1 MRTLFYILQKEFT
14 QIFRNKSMLP
24 IIFVMPLVQMLV
36 LVFAA
41 TNELRQVDLAI
52 VDFDHSASSGK
63 LVAEISGNPF
73 FKVRQ
78 NLSNTQEA
86 EDLLMRNKINLA
98 LIIPYRFDKELTLDK
113 KADVQVLV
121 DAING
126 NAAQLSLGYLSNV
139 IGSFS
144 QKVLINTAIPER
156 GQMKSIVIKPTFW
169 FNPQLNYKF
178 YMAPGILVVLITVV
192 GMLLGGMNLVREKEL
207 GTIEQINVTPLK
219 KWQFIAGK
227 LLPFLVIGLFDLA
240 FGLLVARLAFSI
252 PVRGSLFLLF
262 GMASIY
268 LMLVLSWGLFI
279 STISDTQQ
287 QATFVSFFSLIVF
300 IMMSGLFTPV
310 ESMPDWAQKI
320 DFINPLYYFVKIMRS
335 IILKGSNFAD
345 IFNEFAAL
353 SVFAVSMFG
362 LAIFRYRKTS

>member
-1 MRTLFYILQKEFT
+1 MRTLYYILQKEFT

-24 IIFVMPLVQMLV
+24 VIFVMPLIQMLI

-52 VDFDHSASSGK
+52 VDFDHSYSSRQM
-63 LVAEISGNPF
+63 VAGITGNPF
-73 FKVRQ
+73 FKVRN
-78 NLSNTQEA
+78 NLTNSQEA
-86 EDLLMRNKINLA
+86 EDLLMRNKIDLA
-98 LIIPYRFDKELTLDK
+98 LIIPRHFDKDLNVNKSAE
-113 KADVQVLV
+113 VQVLV

-126 NAAQLSLGYLSNV
+126 NAAQLSFGYLSSI
-139 IGSFS
+139 IGSYS
-144 QKVLINTAIPER
+144 QKVLINPLKPEYR
-156 GQMKSIVIKPTFW
+156 QNKNIEIKPTYW

-240 FGLLVARLAFSI
+240 FGLLVASLAFNI
-252 PVRGSLFLLF
+252 PIRGSLLLLF
-262 GMASIY
+262 GLASVY
-268 LMLVLSWGLFI
+268 LVLVLSWGLFI

-287 QATFVSFFSLIVF
+287 QATFVAFFH
-300 IMMSGLFTPV
+300 
-310 ESMPDWAQKI
+310 
-320 DFINPLYYFVKIMRS
+320 
-335 IILKGSNFAD
+335 
-345 IFNEFAAL
+345 
-353 SVFAVSMFG
+353 
-362 LAIFRYRKTS
+362 